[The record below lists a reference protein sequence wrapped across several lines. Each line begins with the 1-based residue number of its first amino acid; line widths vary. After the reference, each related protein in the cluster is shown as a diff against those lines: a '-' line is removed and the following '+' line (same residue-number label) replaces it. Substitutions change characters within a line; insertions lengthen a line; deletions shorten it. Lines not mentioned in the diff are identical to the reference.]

1 MPTSLDTMN
10 ENRPLQFT
18 WRFAILFA
26 IAMITFSTERAIARA
41 AEPAFP
47 LQAKRIVFLGDSNT
61 FAGGFVSVVEGQ
73 IIASGIEPRP
83 EIINLGLSSETC
95 SGLSEPAHPFPR
107 PDVHER
113 LARTL
118 TRLQPD
124 VVVAC
129 YGMNDGIYYPLA
141 EDRFAA
147 YRTGINKLIEAVDNT
162 DAKLVLMTPPPFDPL
177 PLAKQG
183 KLIPDGA
190 PEYSWMQV
198 YENYDDV
205 MKAYAEWIVQQSD
218 RAEMVI
224 DLYTP
229 VTAYMQSKRVSDPN
243 FVMSGDGVHVDAEGH
258 RVIGEAI
265 TRAWGITPTQLDP
278 KQLGIVRKRQ
288 QLIRDA
294 WLSDIGHTRPG
305 VSPGLPIE
313 EAIEQAAELDKEL
326 K

>member
-1 MPTSLDTMN
+1 MN
-10 ENRPLQFT
+10 RDISSHGT
-18 WRFAILFA
+18 ARFAVLIT
-26 IAMITFSTERAIARA
+26 IAVVLSIAA
-41 AEPAFP
+41 LANAGAESLAFP

-61 FAGGFVSVVEGQ
+61 YAGGFVSVVESQ
-73 IIASGIEPRP
+73 LIASGIQPRP

-118 TRLQPD
+118 NKLRPD

-147 YRTGINKLIEAVDNT
+147 YRTGVDKLIAAVHASG
-162 DAKLVLMTPPPFDPL
+162 AKLILMTPPPFDPL
-177 PLAKQG
+177 PLAKQN
-183 KLIPDGA
+183 KLLPEGA
-190 PEYSWMQV
+190 AEYSWMQV
-198 YENYDDV
+198 YEGYDDV
-205 MKAYAEWIVQQSD
+205 METYAKWIMEQSD
-218 RAEMVI
+218 RVEMVI

-229 VTAYMQSKRVSDPN
+229 VTQYMQSRRATDPN

-265 TRAWGITPTQLDP
+265 ASAWAITPTKLDP
-278 KQLGIVRKRQ
+278 ERLVLLQKRQ
-288 QLIRDA
+288 ALMRDA
-294 WLSDIGHTRPG
+294 WLSDVGHLRPG
-305 VSPGLPIE
+305 IASGLPIE
-313 EAIEQAAELDKEL
+313 EATRQAAKLDQEYSAIE
-326 K
+326 